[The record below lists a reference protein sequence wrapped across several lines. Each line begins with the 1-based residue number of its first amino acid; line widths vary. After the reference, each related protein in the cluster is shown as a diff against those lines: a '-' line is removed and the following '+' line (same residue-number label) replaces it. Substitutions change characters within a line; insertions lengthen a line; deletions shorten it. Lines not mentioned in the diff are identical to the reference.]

1 MNGRQLQAGDHLFWP
16 MTVKMTSSSERIPAE
31 RASRPKME
39 LDGIGKDFFV
49 NGNALPVLRDVD
61 LRVCEGEFVSLIGPS
76 GCGKSTLLN
85 IITGLE
91 EPTKGDMRTDGQK
104 TARRLGA
111 IGYMHQK
118 DLLLPWRTV
127 LDNAILGLELQ
138 GRPKVEARDRALELM
153 DSFGL
158 KGFEKSYPSLL
169 SGGMRQR
176 VAFLRT
182 VLADHEV
189 ILLDEPFGALDA
201 LTRANMQEWLL
212 QLWDSWG
219 KTVILVTH
227 DVEEAVLLSDRVYV
241 FTARPGRIKM
251 VLSVDLPRPR
261 RYEMVTEETFVN
273 MKAKVIAALRE
284 ENPRK
289 AVVNEV

>member
-1 MNGRQLQAGDHLFWP
+1 
-16 MTVKMTSSSERIPAE
+16 
-31 RASRPKME
+31 ME
-39 LDGIGKDFFV
+39 LDGIGKDFLV

-61 LRVCEGEFVSLIGPS
+61 LSVREGEFVSLIGPS

-85 IITGLE
+85 IIAGLE

-104 TARRLGA
+104 ADRRLGA

-138 GRPKVEARDRALELM
+138 GKPRAQARERALELM

-182 VLADHEV
+182 VLADHEI

-212 QLWDSWG
+212 ELWESWG
-219 KTVILVTH
+219 KTVVMVTH

-261 RYEMVTEETFVN
+261 RYEMVTEESFVS
-273 MKAKVIAALRE
+273 MKARVIAALRGDNKRSGIADRE
-284 ENPRK
+284 SGISTVAEGQL
-289 AVVNEV
+289 

>member
-1 MNGRQLQAGDHLFWP
+1 MRDEA
-16 MTVKMTSSSERIPAE
+16 
-31 RASRPKME
+31 ASPPKIE
-39 LDGIGKDFFV
+39 LEGIGETFFL
-49 NGNALPVLRDVD
+49 NGSALPVLQDIN
-61 LRVCEGEFVSLIGPS
+61 LRVYKGEFVTLIGPS

-85 IITGLE
+85 IIAGLE
-91 EPTKGDMRTDGQK
+91 EPTVGVIRSEGQRS
-104 TARRLGA
+104 TRRLGA

-138 GRPKVEARDRALELM
+138 GEPRPQARRRALEVM
-153 DSFGL
+153 ESFGL
-158 KGFEKSYPSLL
+158 KGFERSYPSLL

-182 VLADHEV
+182 VLADREV

-201 LTRANMQEWLL
+201 MTRANMQEWLL
-212 QLWDSWG
+212 QLWASWE
-219 KTVILVTH
+219 KTVIMVTH

-241 FTARPGRIKM
+241 LTARPGRVKM
-251 VLSVDLPRPR
+251 VLPVDLPRPR
-261 RYEMVTEETFVN
+261 RYEMVTEESFVS

-284 ENPRK
+284 GDGWHGNTNEDENVISTGMEGR
-289 AVVNEV
+289 V

>member
-1 MNGRQLQAGDHLFWP
+1 
-16 MTVKMTSSSERIPAE
+16 MTASTEHIPGEATSS
-31 RASRPKME
+31 PKIE

-49 NGNALPVLRDVD
+49 NGNVLPVLRDVD
-61 LRVCEGEFVSLIGPS
+61 LSVYEGEFVSLIGPS
-76 GCGKSTLLN
+76 GCGKSTILN
-85 IITGLE
+85 VVAGLE
-91 EPTKGDMRTDGQK
+91 EPTEGEIRTDGQK
-104 TARRLGA
+104 AARRLGA

-138 GRPKVEARDRALELM
+138 GEPRSQARERALELM

-158 KGFEKSYPSLL
+158 KGFEKSYPYLL

-182 VLADHEV
+182 VLADHEI

-212 QLWDSWG
+212 QLWESWG
-219 KTVILVTH
+219 KTVVLVTH

-241 FTARPGRIKM
+241 FTARPGRVKM

-261 RYEMVTEETFVN
+261 RYEMVTEEAFVK

-284 ENPRK
+284 GNARNGTVDEGKGIPTG
-289 AVVNEV
+289 A

>member
-1 MNGRQLQAGDHLFWP
+1 MFWP
-16 MTVKMTSSSERIPAE
+16 TTVKMTSSPERIPAE
-31 RASRPKME
+31 VFSRSNTEPRPKPSLKLA

-49 NGNALPVLRDVD
+49 NGSALPVLRDVD
-61 LRVCEGEFVSLIGPS
+61 LSVREGEFVSLIGPS

-85 IITGLE
+85 IIAGLE
-91 EPTKGDMRTDGQK
+91 EPTKGDMHIDGQK
-104 TARRLGA
+104 AARRLGA

-127 LDNAILGLELQ
+127 LDNAILGMELQ
-138 GRPKVEARDRALELM
+138 GKSRSQARGRALDLM

-212 QLWDSWG
+212 ELWESWG
-219 KTVILVTH
+219 KTVVMVTH

-241 FTARPGRIKM
+241 FTPRPGRIKM

-261 RYEMVTEETFVN
+261 RYEMVTEETFVK

-284 ENPRK
+284 ENPRNRI
-289 AVVNEV
+289 ADEG

>member
-1 MNGRQLQAGDHLFWP
+1 MMSTL
-16 MTVKMTSSSERIPAE
+16 VS
-31 RASRPKME
+31 
-39 LDGIGKDFFV
+39 LDNVTKHYKIVDDADIV
-49 NGNALPVLRDVD
+49 ALSDVSLEIRDK
-61 LRVCEGEFVSLIGPS
+61 EFISLIGPS

-85 IITGLE
+85 IIAGLE
-91 EPTKGDMRTDGQK
+91 EPTKGDIRTDGHKAEQ
-104 TARRLGA
+104 RLGA

-138 GRPKVEARDRALELM
+138 GKPKSQIRMRALELM

-182 VLADHEV
+182 VLADREI

-212 QLWDSWG
+212 QLWEPWG

-241 FTARPGRIKM
+241 FTARPGRVKM
-251 VLSVDLPRPR
+251 TLSVDMPRPR
-261 RYEMVTEETFVN
+261 HYKMVTEEAFVK
-273 MKAKVIAALRE
+273 MKAAILAALRE
-284 ENPRK
+284 SNGGADEG
-289 AVVNEV
+289 VNVSTLTEGQA

>member
-1 MNGRQLQAGDHLFWP
+1 MTSRSDHLLH
-16 MTVKMTSSSERIPAE
+16 EAG
-31 RASRPKME
+31 SRPKIE
-39 LDGIGKDFFV
+39 LEGIGKTFFV
-49 NGNALPVLRDVD
+49 GGNALPVLQGID
-61 LRVCEGEFVSLIGPS
+61 LRVYKGEFVSLIGPS

-85 IITGLE
+85 IIAGLE
-91 EPTKGDMRTDGQK
+91 EPTSGAIRILQPKDQQA
-104 TARRLGA
+104 ARRLGA

-127 LDNAILGLELQ
+127 LDNAILGLELRGEPRAQ
-138 GRPKVEARDRALELM
+138 ARRRALEVM

-158 KGFEKSYPSLL
+158 KGFERSYPFLL

-176 VAFLRT
+176 AAFLRT
-182 VLADHEV
+182 VLADHQV

-212 QLWDSWG
+212 QLWESWE
-219 KTVILVTH
+219 KTVVLVTH

-241 FTARPGRIKM
+241 LTARPGSVKM

-261 RYEMVTEETFVN
+261 RYEMVTEEAFVR
-273 MKAKVIAALRE
+273 MKAKVMAALRE
-284 ENPRK
+284 EGGRPTQL
-289 AVVNEV
+289 EGQP